1 MKFDFDLESGPDAKQ
16 ITKDIFFGICA
27 ISMLYNQPDSYVT
40 VK

>member
-16 ITKDIFFGICA
+16 ITKDIFFGIYT
-27 ISMLYNQPDSYVT
+27 SMLYNQPDSYVT